1 MLGILLNDRECRE
14 LDYMLRKELDE
25 MQLDLSDSRID
36 GDMKYAIERRY
47 KLVFRIFARLA
58 TPGELSSY
66 VLHRKNKLS
75 PGQ

>member
-36 GDMKYAIERRY
+36 GEMKQAIERRY
-47 KLVFRIFARLA
+47 KLIFRIFARLA
-58 TPGELSSY
+58 TPRELSRY
-66 VLHRKNKLS
+66 VLHRNKKSS